1 MSKISRAI
9 LQMIPI
15 SQWALVFSAPPGGHK
30 RRREAAILVGAS
42 GDDVAPRADLDR
54 LITVI
59 TRPSSGLR
67 YSRGRG
73 IKPFR
78 E

>member
-1 MSKISRAI
+1 MSKFSRAI

-15 SQWALVFSAPPGGHK
+15 SQWTLVFSGPPRGHK
-30 RRREAAILVGAS
+30 RGREAAILVGAS

-54 LITVI
+54 LMMVI
-59 TRPSSGLR
+59 TQPSSGLR